1 MDYRDFLPERRRR
14 MADVIRVAFRQLGGE
29 SDASLLTPP
38 WFTPGAEEVWK
49 SIGEAERSLRQ
60 VLRAV
65 YSRAFGDKA
74 AQKIELALPERERD
88 SLARAL
94 RARPTAFEQ
103 LSIVDYLYL
112 AQIPPLLF
120 SDQTQQFAREVL
132 GGSPDIKP
140 KLNAAISLIA
150 PIRNEIAH
158 VREVDSQ
165 RLLRAKLACADVLE
179 MATVRQE

>member
-1 MDYRDFLPERRRR
+1 MAQNGIISAQSPATYVPRLRERLNIDDQRWGRMCAQHALPIGWERMEYRDFLPERRRR

-29 SDASLLTPP
+29 TDASLLTPP

-49 SIGEAERSLRQ
+49 SIGDAERSLRQ
-60 VLRAV
+60 VLRVV

-88 SLARAL
+88 SLTRAL
-94 RARPTAFEQ
+94 RARPTGFEQ

-120 SDQTQQFAREVL
+120 SDQTSRLRE
-132 GGSPDIKP
+132 KF
-140 KLNAAISLIA
+140 
-150 PIRNEIAH
+150 
-158 VREVDSQ
+158 
-165 RLLRAKLACADVLE
+165 
-179 MATVRQE
+179 